1 MERNYP
7 TKRLSREVAA
17 LNENNDYAQNKTMK
31 KQLLVICALVAF
43 GFSSQAQTTDLG
55 GPVSWKSNLRMDQ
68 LDYEVLRGFD
78 VDVVAAE
85 DAINDT
91 NKSQPWRFGYK
102 YNTNYSLQNSGTW
115 ETLSDGSKLW
125 RLAITSEGAVTMNLL
140 LENVHIPAGASLYL
154 FNEEKTNRVGAYTF
168 RNNREDG
175 LLGTELLHGDKMI
188 IEYHEPANVAG
199 EGTLKIASVIHGYRT
214 LTGIQDDLTRALNS
228 SGSCNIDVHCPLG
241 DLWANQI
248 RSVAMIV
255 VNGNGICTG
264 ALINNTCNDGTPYFL
279 TANHCLGGS
288 TGNWAF
294 RFNWEVA
301 AGDPTLA
308 CATTTNTS
316 GTYNLSSSYDQS
328 ANGATLLANSGSS
341 DFALLE
347 IDNMDVNDAIN
358 WGLFYAGWD
367 NSNVESA
374 VTEVTGIHHPSGD
387 IKKMCHAV
395 DNGAANNISF
405 ANVSGAAVWFM
416 DFWQEGVT
424 EPGSS
429 GSPLFDQ
436 NGRIIGQLYGGA
448 AACNGTTNNGQ
459 YDFYGRFGT
468 SWGLGAQ
475 SILSPSGC
483 GAEQTTNN
491 GFDPNPPSNS
501 IQELTTDL
509 FTVSPNPSSGLF
521 TVQLEELSDDAQ
533 ITVMDMTGRVILSES
548 LAYGISSLLDLSS
561 SANGTYILRLTSE
574 RGSEMKTIMLNK

>member
-1 MERNYP
+1 
-7 TKRLSREVAA
+7 
-17 LNENNDYAQNKTMK
+17 MK
-31 KQLLVICALVAF
+31 KQLLAICAIFAV
-43 GFSSQAQTTDLG
+43 GFSATAQTTDLG

-68 LDYEVLRGFD
+68 LDYEVMRGFD
-78 VDVVAAE
+78 ANVVAAE
-85 DAINDT
+85 DAVNDV

-102 YNTNYSLQNSGTW
+102 YNTDFTLQNSGTW

-125 RLAITSEGAVTMNLL
+125 RLAITSEGAVTLNLL
-140 LENVHIPAGASLYL
+140 LEDVNIPSGASLYL
-154 FNEEKTNRVGAYTF
+154 FNEEKSNRVGAYTV

-188 IEYHEPANVAG
+188 VEYHEPANVAG
-199 EGTLKIASVIHGYRT
+199 QGSLKIANVIHGYRT
-214 LTGIQDDLTRALNS
+214 LTGIQDDLSRALNS
-228 SGSCNIDVHCPLG
+228 SGDCNIDVNCSLG
-241 DLWANQI
+241 DLWKNQI

-264 ALINNTCNDGTPYFL
+264 ALINNTCDDGTPYFL

-301 AGDPTLA
+301 AGDASLS

-316 GTYNLSSSYDQS
+316 STYNGSSSYDQS
-328 ANGATLLANSGSS
+328 ANGATILANSGSS

-367 NSNVESA
+367 NSNIESA
-374 VTEVTGIHHPSGD
+374 VTEVIGIHHPSGD
-387 IKKMCHAV
+387 IKKICHAA

-405 ANVSGAAVWFM
+405 QTVSGAAVWFL

-436 NGRIIGQLYGGA
+436 NGRIIGQLFGGA
-448 AACNGTTNNGQ
+448 AACSGTNNNGQ

-475 SILSPSGC
+475 PILSPSSC
-483 GAEQTTNN
+483 GAVQTTDN
-491 GFDPNPPSNS
+491 GFDPNPATNA
-501 IQELTTDL
+501 IEELTTDL

-521 TVQLEELSDDAQ
+521 TVQLEEISDNAQ
-533 ITVMDMTGRVILSES
+533 ITVLDMTGRVIMSES
-548 LAYGISSLLDLSS
+548 LTYGITSLLDLTS

-574 RGSEMKTIMLNK
+574 RGSEMKTIVLNK